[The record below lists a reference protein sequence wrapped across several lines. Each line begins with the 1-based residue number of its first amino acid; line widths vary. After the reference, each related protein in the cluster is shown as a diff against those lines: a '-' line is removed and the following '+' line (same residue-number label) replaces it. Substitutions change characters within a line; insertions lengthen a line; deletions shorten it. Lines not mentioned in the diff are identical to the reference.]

1 VKHRGR
7 PGDVAVIGGGLAG
20 GLVALELA
28 ERGLAV
34 VLISAG
40 ALGVPTALGP
50 ATPLGSATSWSYA
63 GVLGPDLHAWG
74 QLQERHGDLGLRH
87 RRLHRHG
94 QGWLDPARLVSSRL
108 MPGARQAFGQVDLIR
123 FSQALPLALD
133 RLGVR
138 QLQAQVAH
146 PPRRLGGLWEL
157 ELLDQGDGILS
168 VQVGQVVLAAGV
180 GCRALWP
187 GLSQSLRS
195 SWAGI
200 LHLEAWPD
208 PKRYP
213 SRWLR
218 RARGGGVVL
227 PQAMARP
234 SLEQRAGALAQEE
247 WVVDPG
253 LACLGD
259 GLLVGQI
266 SLVRPGLE
274 LGDPPDQAVMESR
287 LRQALGHFDP
297 VLEELPARYRQV
309 PVSFCLDGQALAGP
323 VAGAPGLWALAGF
336 RGAFG
341 EVPRAVQALADQI
354 ESSLVPGWES
364 SGASVG

>member
-1 VKHRGR
+1 MTHQGR

-34 VLISAG
+34 VLISAASLG
-40 ALGVPTALGP
+40 APN
-50 ATPLGSATSWSYA
+50 PLGSATSWSYA
-63 GVLGPDLHAWG
+63 GVLGPDLGAWG
-74 QLQERHGDLGLRH
+74 QLQERHGDLGVRR
-87 RRLHRHG
+87 RRLYRHG
-94 QGWLDPARLVSSRL
+94 QARLESSRL
-108 MPGARQAFGQVDLIR
+108 LPWARQAFGQVDLIR
-123 FSQALPLALD
+123 FYQALPLVLN

-146 PPRRLGGLWEL
+146 PLRSLGGLWQL
-157 ELLDQGDGILS
+157 ELLGQADGSSSL
-168 VQVGQVVLAAGV
+168 QVGQVVLAAGA

-187 GLSQSLRS
+187 GLGESLRS

-227 PQAMARP
+227 PQAMVRP
-234 SLEQRAGALAQEE
+234 ALEQRAGALVQEE

-274 LGDPPDQAVMESR
+274 LGAPPDRAVMESR

-297 VLEELPARYRQV
+297 VLAELPARYRQV
-309 PVSFCLDGQALAGP
+309 PVSFCLDGQPLAGP
-323 VAGAPGLWALAGF
+323 VAGAPGLWTLAGF

-341 EVPRAVQALADQI
+341 EVPRASQSLADQI
-354 ESSLVPGWES
+354 ASSLAPGWEP
-364 SGASVG
+364 SGPSVG

>member
-1 VKHRGR
+1 
-7 PGDVAVIGGGLAG
+7 
-20 GLVALELA
+20 VALALA

-34 VLISAG
+34 VLVSA
-40 ALGVPTALGP
+40 ASLGLPTALGP
-50 ATPLGSATSWSYA
+50 ATHLAPATSWSYA
-63 GVLGPDLHAWG
+63 GVLGPDLDAWE
-74 QLQERHGDLGLRH
+74 QLQERHGDLGLRR

-94 QGWLDPARLVSSRL
+94 QAWLDLSRL
-108 MPGARQAFGQVDLIR
+108 IPGAPQAFGQLDLNR
-123 FSQALPLALD
+123 FCQALPLALD

-138 QLQAQVAH
+138 QLQAQVAQ
-146 PPRRLGGLWEL
+146 PPRRLGGLWQ
-157 ELLDQGDGILS
+157 LDLQRQADGPPS
-168 VQVGQVVLAAGV
+168 VQVGQVVLAAGA

-187 GLSQSLRS
+187 GLGEGLRS

-218 RARGGGVVL
+218 RARGGVVL
-227 PQAMARP
+227 PQAMVRP
-234 SLEQRAGALAQEE
+234 SLEQRAGALVQEE

-274 LGDPPDQAVMESR
+274 LGAPPDPALMEGR
-287 LRQALGHFDP
+287 LRQALSHFDP
-297 VLEELPARYRQV
+297 VLAELPASYRQV
-309 PVSFCLDGQALAGP
+309 PVSFCVDGKALAGP
-323 VAGAPGLWALAGF
+323 VAGAPGLWSLAGF

-341 EVPRAVQALADQI
+341 EVPWAAQALADQI
-354 ESSLVPGWES
+354 ASSLAPGWEPL
-364 SGASVG
+364 GPSVG

>member
-20 GLVALELA
+20 GLVALALA
-28 ERGLAV
+28 ERGLSV
-34 VLISAG
+34 VLVSA
-40 ALGVPTALGP
+40 ASLGLPNTLGP
-50 ATPLGSATSWSYA
+50 ATSWSYA
-63 GVLGPDLHAWG
+63 GVLGPDLQAWG
-74 QLQERHGDLGLRH
+74 ELHERHGDLGLRR

-94 QGWLDPARLVSSRL
+94 QV
-108 MPGARQAFGQVDLIR
+108 FGQVDLIR
-123 FSQALPLALD
+123 FCQALPLALD

-138 QLQAQVAH
+138 QLQAQVAQ
-146 PPRRLGGLWEL
+146 PPRRLDGLWQL
-157 ELLDQGDGILS
+157 ELQGQADGPPSL
-168 VQVGQVVLAAGV
+168 QVGQVVLAAGA

-234 SLEQRAGALAQEE
+234 SLEQRAGALVQEE

-253 LACLGD
+253 LACLGE

-297 VLEELPARYRQV
+297 VLAELPARYRQV
-309 PVSFCLDGQALAGP
+309 PVSFCLDGKALAGP

-354 ESSLVPGWES
+354 ESSLGSGWES
-364 SGASVG
+364 AGASVG

>member
-1 VKHRGR
+1 MTHQGR

-34 VLISAG
+34 VLISAASLG
-40 ALGVPTALGP
+40 APN
-50 ATPLGSATSWSYA
+50 PLGSATSWSYA
-63 GVLGPDLHAWG
+63 GVLGPDLGAWG
-74 QLQERHGDLGLRH
+74 QLQERHGDLGVRC
-87 RRLHRHG
+87 RRLYRHG
-94 QGWLDPARLVSSRL
+94 QARLDSSRL
-108 MPGARQAFGQVDLIR
+108 VPGARQAFGQVDLIR
-123 FSQALPLALD
+123 FYQALPLVLN

-146 PPRRLGGLWEL
+146 PLRSLGGLWQL
-157 ELLDQGDGILS
+157 ELLGQADGSSSL
-168 VQVGQVVLAAGV
+168 QVGQVVLAAGA

-187 GLSQSLRS
+187 GLGESLRS

-227 PQAMARP
+227 PQAMVRP
-234 SLEQRAGALAQEE
+234 ALEQRAGALAQEE

-274 LGDPPDQAVMESR
+274 LGAPPDRAVMESR

-297 VLEELPARYRQV
+297 VLAELPARYRQV
-309 PVSFCLDGQALAGP
+309 PVSFCMDGKALAGP

-341 EVPRAVQALADQI
+341 EVPRAAQALADQMASCLASPR
-354 ESSLVPGWES
+354 ERSDP
-364 SGASVG
+364 SVG

>member
-1 VKHRGR
+1 VKHPGG

-20 GLVALELA
+20 GLAALELA

-40 ALGVPTALGP
+40 ALAIPPALGP
-50 ATPLGSATSWSYA
+50 ATALGTATSWSYA
-63 GVLGPDLHAWG
+63 GVLGPDLRAWG
-74 QLQERHGDLGLRH
+74 QLQQRHGDLGLRH

-94 QGWLDPARLVSSRL
+94 HGWLDAARLVSSRL
-108 MPGARQAFGQVDLIR
+108 MPGALQAFGQVDLNR
-123 FSQALPLALD
+123 FCQSLPLALD

-138 QLQAQVAH
+138 QLQAQVTD
-146 PPRRLGGLWEL
+146 PPRRLGGLWQL
-157 ELLDQGDGILS
+157 ELQGQAAGPSS
-168 VQVGQVVLAAGV
+168 VQVGQVVLAAGA

-227 PQAMARP
+227 PLAMARP

-274 LGDPPDQAVMESR
+274 LGDPPDLALMESR
-287 LRQALGHFDP
+287 LRQALGRFDP
-297 VLEELPARYRQV
+297 VLAELPARYRQV
-309 PVSFCLDGQALAGP
+309 PVSFCVDGKALAGP

-341 EVPRAVQALADQI
+341 EVPRASQSLADQI
-354 ESSLVPGWES
+354 AASLGPGREP
-364 SGASVG
+364 SGPSVG

>member
-1 VKHRGR
+1 MTHQDR

-34 VLISAG
+34 VLISAASLG
-40 ALGVPTALGP
+40 APN
-50 ATPLGSATSWSYA
+50 PLGSATSWSYA
-63 GVLGPDLHAWG
+63 GVLGPDLGAWG
-74 QLQERHGDLGLRH
+74 QLQERHGDLGVRR
-87 RRLHRHG
+87 RRLYRHG
-94 QGWLDPARLVSSRL
+94 QARLESSRL
-108 MPGARQAFGQVDLIR
+108 LPWARQAFGQVDLIR
-123 FSQALPLALD
+123 FYQALPLVLN

-146 PPRRLGGLWEL
+146 PLRSLGGLWQL
-157 ELLDQGDGILS
+157 ELLGQADGSSSL
-168 VQVGQVVLAAGV
+168 QVGQVVLAAGA

-187 GLSQSLRS
+187 GLGESLRS

-218 RARGGGVVL
+218 RARAGGVVL
-227 PQAMARP
+227 PQVRVRP
-234 SLEQRAGALAQEE
+234 ALEQRAGSLAQEE

-274 LGDPPDQAVMESR
+274 LGVPPDRAVMESR
-287 LRQALGHFDP
+287 LRQALAHFDP
-297 VLEELPARYRQV
+297 GLAELPARYCQV
-309 PVSFCLDGQALAGP
+309 PVSFCLDGKALAGP

-341 EVPRAVQALADQI
+341 EVPRAAQALAHQI
-354 ESSLVPGWES
+354 DSSLASPCQPPG
-364 SGASVG
+364 APVG

>member
-1 VKHRGR
+1 MTS
-7 PGDVAVIGGGLAG
+7 PSLGGGLAG
-20 GLVALELA
+20 GLVALALA
-28 ERGLAV
+28 ERGLSV
-34 VLISAG
+34 VLVSA
-40 ALGVPTALGP
+40 ASLGLPNTLGP
-50 ATPLGSATSWSYA
+50 ATSWSYA
-63 GVLGPDLHAWG
+63 GVLGPDLQAWG
-74 QLQERHGDLGLRH
+74 ELHERHGDLGLRR

-94 QGWLDPARLVSSRL
+94 QV
-108 MPGARQAFGQVDLIR
+108 FGQVDLIR
-123 FSQALPLALD
+123 FCQALPLALD

-138 QLQAQVAH
+138 QLQAQVAQ
-146 PPRRLGGLWEL
+146 PPRRLDGLWQL
-157 ELLDQGDGILS
+157 ELQGQADGPPSL
-168 VQVGQVVLAAGV
+168 QVGQVVLAAGA

-234 SLEQRAGALAQEE
+234 SLEQRAGALVQEE

-253 LACLGD
+253 LACLGE

-274 LGDPPDQAVMESR
+274 LGNPPDLAVMESR

-297 VLEELPARYRQV
+297 VLAELPARYRQV
-309 PVSFCLDGQALAGP
+309 PVSFCLDGKALAGP

-354 ESSLVPGWES
+354 ESSLGSGWES
-364 SGASVG
+364 AGASVG

>member
-1 VKHRGR
+1 M
-7 PGDVAVIGGGLAG
+7 ALA
-20 GLVALELA
+20 LA
-28 ERGLAV
+28 ERGLSV
-34 VLISAG
+34 VLVSA
-40 ALGVPTALGP
+40 ASLGLPNTLGP
-50 ATPLGSATSWSYA
+50 ATSWSYA
-63 GVLGPDLHAWG
+63 GVLGPDLQAWG
-74 QLQERHGDLGLRH
+74 ELHERHGDLGLRR

-94 QGWLDPARLVSSRL
+94 QV
-108 MPGARQAFGQVDLIR
+108 FGQVDLIR
-123 FSQALPLALD
+123 FCQALPLALD

-138 QLQAQVAH
+138 QLQAQVAQ
-146 PPRRLGGLWEL
+146 PPRRLDGLWQL
-157 ELLDQGDGILS
+157 ELQGQADGPPSL
-168 VQVGQVVLAAGV
+168 QVGQVVLAAGA

-234 SLEQRAGALAQEE
+234 SLEQRAGALVQEE

-253 LACLGD
+253 LACLGE

-297 VLEELPARYRQV
+297 VLAELPARYRQV
-309 PVSFCLDGQALAGP
+309 PVSFCLDGKALAGP

-354 ESSLVPGWES
+354 ESSLGSGWES
-364 SGASVG
+364 AGASVG

>member
-1 VKHRGR
+1 MHRGR

-20 GLVALELA
+20 GLGALALA

-34 VLISAG
+34 VLVSA
-40 ALGVPTALGP
+40 ASLGLPNSPGS
-50 ATPLGSATSWSYA
+50 ATPLAPATSWSYA
-63 GVLGPDLHAWG
+63 GVLGPDLDAWG
-74 QLQERHGDLGLRH
+74 QLQERHGDLGLRR

-94 QGWLDPARLVSSRL
+94 QAWLDLSRL
-108 MPGARQAFGQVDLIR
+108 MPGARQAFGQLDLIR
-123 FSQALPLALD
+123 FCQALPLALD

-138 QLQAQVAH
+138 QLQAQVDQ
-146 PPRRLGGLWEL
+146 PPRRVGGLWQL
-157 ELLDQGDGILS
+157 ELQGQAAGPPS
-168 VQVGQVVLAAGV
+168 VQVGQVVLAAGA

-187 GLSQSLRS
+187 GLGEGLRS

-218 RARGGGVVL
+218 RASGGGVVL
-227 PQAMARP
+227 PQAMVRP
-234 SLEQRAGALAQEE
+234 SLEQRAGSLAQEE

-259 GLLVGQI
+259 GLLLGQI

-274 LGDPPDQAVMESR
+274 LGAPPDPALMEGR
-287 LRQALGHFDP
+287 LRQALGQFDP
-297 VLEELPARYRQV
+297 VLAELPARYRQV
-309 PVSFCLDGQALAGP
+309 PVSFCVDGKALAGP

-341 EVPRAVQALADQI
+341 EVPRAAQSLADQI
-354 ESSLVPGWES
+354 AASLAPGWER
-364 SGASVG
+364 SGPSLG

>member
-1 VKHRGR
+1 
-7 PGDVAVIGGGLAG
+7 
-20 GLVALELA
+20 
-28 ERGLAV
+28 
-34 VLISAG
+34 
-40 ALGVPTALGP
+40 
-50 ATPLGSATSWSYA
+50 
-63 GVLGPDLHAWG
+63 LGPDLRAWG
-74 QLQERHGDLGLRH
+74 QLQERHGDLGLRR

-94 QGWLDPARLVSSRL
+94 QAWLDSARLDFSRL
-108 MPGARQAFGQVDLIR
+108 VPGARPAFGQVDLNR
-123 FSQALPLALD
+123 FCQALPLALD

-146 PPRRLGGLWEL
+146 PPRRLGGLWQL
-157 ELLDQGDGILS
+157 ELLGQADGPTS
-168 VQVGQVVLAAGV
+168 VQVGQVVLAAGA

-208 PKRYP
+208 PKHYS

-218 RARGGGVVL
+218 RASGGVVL

-274 LGDPPDQAVMESR
+274 LGAPPDLAVMESR
-287 LRQALGHFDP
+287 LRQALGQFDP
-297 VLEELPARYRQV
+297 VLAELPARYRQV
-309 PVSFCLDGQALAGP
+309 PVSFCVDGQPLAGP
-323 VAGAPGLWALAGF
+323 VAGAPGLWTLAGF

-341 EVPRAVQALADQI
+341 EVPRAAQALAHQI
-354 ESSLVPGWES
+354 DSSLANGGEQP
-364 SGASVG
+364 GASVG

>member
-1 VKHRGR
+1 MHRDR

-20 GLVALELA
+20 GLVALALA

-34 VLISAG
+34 VLISA
-40 ALGVPTALGP
+40 ASLGVPSPLGP
-50 ATPLGSATSWSYA
+50 AIPQGSATSWSYA
-63 GVLGPDLHAWG
+63 GVLGPDLDAWG
-74 QLQERHGDLGLRH
+74 QLQERHGDLGLRR

-94 QGWLDPARLVSSRL
+94 QALLDRSRLDLSRL
-108 MPGARQAFGQVDLIR
+108 MPGAHQAFGQLDLIR
-123 FSQALPLALD
+123 FGQALPLALD

-138 QLQAQVAH
+138 QLQAQVAQ
-146 PPRRLGGLWEL
+146 PPRRLGGLWQL
-157 ELLDQGDGILS
+157 ELQGQGDGPPS
-168 VQVGQVVLAAGV
+168 VQVGQVVLAAGA

-187 GLSQSLRS
+187 GLSQSLRT

-208 PKRYP
+208 PKRYA

-234 SLEQRAGALAQEE
+234 SLEQRAGSLAQEE

-274 LGDPPDQAVMESR
+274 LGAPPDSALMEGR

-297 VLEELPARYRQV
+297 VLAELPASYRQV
-309 PVSFCLDGQALAGP
+309 PVSFCLDGKALAGP
-323 VAGAPGLWALAGF
+323 VAGAPGLWALAGC

-341 EVPRAVQALADQI
+341 EVPRAAQSLADQI
-354 ESSLVPGWES
+354 AASLAPGWER
-364 SGASVG
+364 SGPSLG

>member
-1 VKHRGR
+1 MKHRGR

-20 GLVALELA
+20 ELVALALA
-28 ERGLAV
+28 ERGLSV
-34 VLISAG
+34 VLVSA
-40 ALGVPTALGP
+40 ASLGLPNTLGP
-50 ATPLGSATSWSYA
+50 ATSWSYA
-63 GVLGPDLHAWG
+63 GVLGPDLQAWG
-74 QLQERHGDLGLRH
+74 ELHERHGDLGLRR

-94 QGWLDPARLVSSRL
+94 QV
-108 MPGARQAFGQVDLIR
+108 FGQVDLIR
-123 FSQALPLALD
+123 FCQALPLALD

-138 QLQAQVAH
+138 QLQAQVAQ
-146 PPRRLGGLWEL
+146 PPRRLDGLWQL
-157 ELLDQGDGILS
+157 ELQGQADGPPSL
-168 VQVGQVVLAAGV
+168 QVGQVVLAAGA

-234 SLEQRAGALAQEE
+234 SLEQRAGALVQEE

-253 LACLGD
+253 LACLGE

-274 LGDPPDQAVMESR
+274 LGNPPDLAVMESR

-297 VLEELPARYRQV
+297 VLAELPARYRQV
-309 PVSFCLDGQALAGP
+309 PVSFCLDGKALAGP

-354 ESSLVPGWES
+354 ESSLGSGWES
-364 SGASVG
+364 AGASVG

>member
-1 VKHRGR
+1 MTHQGR

-34 VLISAG
+34 VLISAASLG
-40 ALGVPTALGP
+40 APN
-50 ATPLGSATSWSYA
+50 PLGSATSWSYA
-63 GVLGPDLHAWG
+63 GVLGPDLGAWG
-74 QLQERHGDLGLRH
+74 QLQERHGDLGVRR
-87 RRLHRHG
+87 RRLYRHG
-94 QGWLDPARLVSSRL
+94 QAWLV
-108 MPGARQAFGQVDLIR
+108 PGARQAFGQVDLIR
-123 FSQALPLALD
+123 FYQALPLALD

-146 PPRRLGGLWEL
+146 PLRSLGGLWQL
-157 ELLDQGDGILS
+157 ELLGQADGRSSL
-168 VQVGQVVLAAGV
+168 QVGQVVLAAGA

-187 GLSQSLRS
+187 GLGESLRS

-227 PQAMARP
+227 PQAMVRP
-234 SLEQRAGALAQEE
+234 ALEQRAGALAQEE

-259 GLLVGQI
+259 GLLLGQI

-274 LGDPPDQAVMESR
+274 LGAPPDRAVMESR

-297 VLEELPARYRQV
+297 VLAELPARYRQV
-309 PVSFCLDGQALAGP
+309 PVSFCMDGKALAGP

-341 EVPRAVQALADQI
+341 EVPRAAQALADQMASCLASPR
-354 ESSLVPGWES
+354 ERSDP
-364 SGASVG
+364 SVG

>member
-1 VKHRGR
+1 MRGFWGPICR
-7 PGDVAVIGGGLAG
+7 HGG
-20 GLVALELA
+20 EL
-28 ERGLAV
+28 
-34 VLISAG
+34 
-40 ALGVPTALGP
+40 
-50 ATPLGSATSWSYA
+50 
-63 GVLGPDLHAWG
+63 H
-74 QLQERHGDLGLRH
+74 ERHGDLGLRR

-94 QGWLDPARLVSSRL
+94 QV
-108 MPGARQAFGQVDLIR
+108 FGQVDLIR
-123 FSQALPLALD
+123 FCQALPLALD

-157 ELLDQGDGILS
+157 ELLGQGDGILS
-168 VQVGQVVLAAGV
+168 VQVGQVVLAAGA

-274 LGDPPDQAVMESR
+274 LGAPPDRAVMESR

-297 VLEELPARYRQV
+297 VLAELPARYRQV

-341 EVPRAVQALADQI
+341 GGPQGRPSLGRPDRVQPWSGLGVLRRFRGLTEGRRSCMLAPHGAFSQHPANPLVSAPGPGLVAAVARLQ
-354 ESSLVPGWES
+354 
-364 SGASVG
+364 

>member
-1 VKHRGR
+1 MKHRGR

-20 GLVALELA
+20 GLVALALA
-28 ERGLAV
+28 ERGLSV
-34 VLISAG
+34 VLVSA
-40 ALGVPTALGP
+40 ASLGLPNTLGP
-50 ATPLGSATSWSYA
+50 ATSWSYA
-63 GVLGPDLHAWG
+63 GVLGPDLQAWG
-74 QLQERHGDLGLRH
+74 ELHERHGDLGLRR

-94 QGWLDPARLVSSRL
+94 QV
-108 MPGARQAFGQVDLIR
+108 FGQVDLIR
-123 FSQALPLALD
+123 FCQALPLALD

-138 QLQAQVAH
+138 QLQAQVAQ
-146 PPRRLGGLWEL
+146 PPRRLDGLWQL
-157 ELLDQGDGILS
+157 ELQGQADGPPSL
-168 VQVGQVVLAAGV
+168 QVGQVVLAAGA

-234 SLEQRAGALAQEE
+234 SLEQRAGALVQEE

-253 LACLGD
+253 LACLGE

-297 VLEELPARYRQV
+297 VLAELPARYRQV
-309 PVSFCLDGQALAGP
+309 PVSFCLDGKALAGP

-354 ESSLVPGWES
+354 ESSLGSGWES
-364 SGASVG
+364 AGASVG

>member
-1 VKHRGR
+1 MHRDR

-20 GLVALELA
+20 GLVALALA

-34 VLISAG
+34 VLVSA
-40 ALGVPTALGP
+40 AWLGLPTALGP
-50 ATPLGSATSWSYA
+50 ATPLAPATSWSYA
-63 GVLGPDLHAWG
+63 GVLGADLDAWG
-74 QLQERHGDLGLRH
+74 QLQERHGDLGLRR

-94 QGWLDPARLVSSRL
+94 QAWLDFSRL
-108 MPGARQAFGQVDLIR
+108 MPGAPQAFGQLDLIR
-123 FSQALPLALD
+123 FCQALPLALE

-138 QLQAQVAH
+138 QLQAQVAQT
-146 PPRRLGGLWEL
+146 PRRVGGLWQL
-157 ELLDQGDGILS
+157 ELQGQADGPPSL
-168 VQVGQVVLAAGV
+168 QVGQVVLAAGA

-187 GLSQSLRS
+187 GLGESLRS

-227 PQAMARP
+227 PQAMVRP
-234 SLEQRAGALAQEE
+234 ALEQRAGALAQEE

-259 GLLVGQI
+259 GLLLGQI

-274 LGDPPDQAVMESR
+274 LGAPPDRAVMESR

-297 VLEELPARYRQV
+297 VLAELPARYRQV
-309 PVSFCLDGQALAGP
+309 PVSFCMDGKALAGP

-341 EVPRAVQALADQI
+341 EVPRAAQALADQI
-354 ESSLVPGWES
+354 AASLAPGWER
-364 SGASVG
+364 SGPSVG

>member
-1 VKHRGR
+1 MKHRGR

-20 GLVALELA
+20 GLVALALA
-28 ERGLAV
+28 ERGLSV
-34 VLISAG
+34 VLVSA
-40 ALGVPTALGP
+40 ASLGLPNTLGP
-50 ATPLGSATSWSYA
+50 ATSWSYA
-63 GVLGPDLHAWG
+63 GVLGPDLQAWG
-74 QLQERHGDLGLRH
+74 ELHERHGDLGLRR

-94 QGWLDPARLVSSRL
+94 QV
-108 MPGARQAFGQVDLIR
+108 FGQVDLIR
-123 FSQALPLALD
+123 FCQALPLALD

-138 QLQAQVAH
+138 QLQAQVAQ
-146 PPRRLGGLWEL
+146 PPRRLDGLWQL
-157 ELLDQGDGILS
+157 ELQGQADGPPSL
-168 VQVGQVVLAAGV
+168 QVGQVVLAAGA

-234 SLEQRAGALAQEE
+234 SLEQRAGALVQEE

-253 LACLGD
+253 LACLGE

-274 LGDPPDQAVMESR
+274 LGNPPDLAVMESR

-297 VLEELPARYRQV
+297 VLAELPARYRQV
-309 PVSFCLDGQALAGP
+309 PVSFCLDGKALAGP

-354 ESSLVPGWES
+354 ESSLGSGWES
-364 SGASVG
+364 AGASVG

>member
-1 VKHRGR
+1 MTHRGR

-34 VLISAG
+34 VLISA
-40 ALGVPTALGP
+40 ASLGVPNPLGSAL
-50 ATPLGSATSWSYA
+50 PLGSATSWSYA
-63 GVLGPDLHAWG
+63 GILGPDLRAWG
-74 QLQERHGDLGLRH
+74 QLQGRHGDLGVRR
-87 RRLHRHG
+87 RRLYRHG
-94 QGWLDPARLVSSRL
+94 QARLDPSRLDSSRL
-108 MPGARQAFGQVDLIR
+108 VPGARQAFGQVDLIR
-123 FSQALPLALD
+123 FYQALPLALD
-133 RLGVR
+133 RLGVH

-146 PPRRLGGLWEL
+146 PPRRLGGLWQL
-157 ELLDQGDGILS
+157 ELQGPADGPPSL
-168 VQVGQVVLAAGV
+168 QVGQVVLAAGA

-187 GLSQSLRS
+187 GLGESLRS

-213 SRWLR
+213 SCWLR

-227 PQAMARP
+227 PQAMVRP
-234 SLEQRAGALAQEE
+234 ALEQRAGSLAQEE

-253 LACLGD
+253 LAGLGD

-274 LGDPPDQAVMESR
+274 LGAPPDRAVMESR

-297 VLEELPARYRQV
+297 VLAELPARYRQV
-309 PVSFCLDGQALAGP
+309 PVSFCLDGKALAGA

-341 EVPRAVQALADQI
+341 EVPRAAQALADQI
-354 ESSLVPGWES
+354 ASSLALPWEPPDP
-364 SGASVG
+364 SVG

>member
-1 VKHRGR
+1 MTHQDR

-34 VLISAG
+34 VLISAASLG
-40 ALGVPTALGP
+40 APN
-50 ATPLGSATSWSYA
+50 PLGSATSWSYA
-63 GVLGPDLHAWG
+63 GVLGPDLGAWG
-74 QLQERHGDLGLRH
+74 QLQERHGDLGVRR
-87 RRLHRHG
+87 RRLYRHG
-94 QGWLDPARLVSSRL
+94 QARLESSRL
-108 MPGARQAFGQVDLIR
+108 LPWARQAFGQVDLIR
-123 FSQALPLALD
+123 FYQALPLVLN

-146 PPRRLGGLWEL
+146 PLRSLGGLWQL
-157 ELLDQGDGILS
+157 ELLGQADGSSSL
-168 VQVGQVVLAAGV
+168 QVGQVVLAAGA

-187 GLSQSLRS
+187 GLGESLRS

-227 PQAMARP
+227 PQAMVRP
-234 SLEQRAGALAQEE
+234 ALEQRAGALVQEE

-274 LGDPPDQAVMESR
+274 LGAPPDPALMESR
-287 LRQALGHFDP
+287 LRQALAHFDP
-297 VLEELPARYRQV
+297 GLAELPARYCQV
-309 PVSFCLDGQALAGP
+309 PVSFCLDGKALAGP

-341 EVPRAVQALADQI
+341 EVPRAAQALAHQI
-354 ESSLVPGWES
+354 DSSLASPCQPPG
-364 SGASVG
+364 APVG

>member
-1 VKHRGR
+1 MTHQGR

-34 VLISAG
+34 VLISAASLG
-40 ALGVPTALGP
+40 APN
-50 ATPLGSATSWSYA
+50 PLGSATSWSYA
-63 GVLGPDLHAWG
+63 GVLGPDLGAWG
-74 QLQERHGDLGLRH
+74 QLQERHGDLGVRR
-87 RRLHRHG
+87 RRLYRHG
-94 QGWLDPARLVSSRL
+94 QARLV
-108 MPGARQAFGQVDLIR
+108 PGARQACGQVDLIR
-123 FSQALPLALD
+123 FYQALPLALD

-146 PPRRLGGLWEL
+146 PLRSLGGLWQL
-157 ELLDQGDGILS
+157 ELLGQADGRSSL
-168 VQVGQVVLAAGV
+168 QVGQVVLAAGA

-187 GLSQSLRS
+187 GLGESLRS

-227 PQAMARP
+227 PQAMVRP
-234 SLEQRAGALAQEE
+234 ALEQRAGALAQEE

-259 GLLVGQI
+259 GLLLGQI

-274 LGDPPDQAVMESR
+274 LGAPPDRAVMESR

-297 VLEELPARYRQV
+297 VLAELPARYRQV
-309 PVSFCLDGQALAGP
+309 PVSFCMDGKALAGP

-341 EVPRAVQALADQI
+341 EVPRAAQALADQMASCLASPR
-354 ESSLVPGWES
+354 ERSDP
-364 SGASVG
+364 SVG

>member
-1 VKHRGR
+1 
-7 PGDVAVIGGGLAG
+7 
-20 GLVALELA
+20 
-28 ERGLAV
+28 
-34 VLISAG
+34 
-40 ALGVPTALGP
+40 
-50 ATPLGSATSWSYA
+50 
-63 GVLGPDLHAWG
+63 
-74 QLQERHGDLGLRH
+74 
-87 RRLHRHG
+87 
-94 QGWLDPARLVSSRL
+94 
-108 MPGARQAFGQVDLIR
+108 VDLIR
-123 FSQALPLALD
+123 FCQALPLALD

-146 PPRRLGGLWEL
+146 PPRRLAGLWQL
-157 ELLDQGDGILS
+157 ELQGQAHGLPS
-168 VQVGQVVLAAGV
+168 LQVGQVVLAAGA

-187 GLSQSLRS
+187 GLGESLRS

-227 PQAMARP
+227 PQVMVRP
-234 SLEQRAGALAQEE
+234 ALEQRAGSLAQEE

-274 LGDPPDQAVMESR
+274 LGAPPDRAVMESR

-297 VLEELPARYRQV
+297 VLAELPARYRQV
-309 PVSFCLDGQALAGP
+309 PVSFCSDGKALAGP
-323 VAGAPGLWALAGF
+323 VAGAPGLWTLAGF

-341 EVPRAVQALADQI
+341 EVPRAAQALADQI
-354 ESSLVPGWES
+354 ESSLALPREPPGPS
-364 SGASVG
+364 LG

>member
-1 VKHRGR
+1 MTS
-7 PGDVAVIGGGLAG
+7 PSLGGGLAG
-20 GLVALELA
+20 GLVALALD
-28 ERGLAV
+28 ERGLSV
-34 VLISAG
+34 VLLSA
-40 ALGVPTALGP
+40 ASLGLPNTLGP
-50 ATPLGSATSWSYA
+50 ATSWSYA
-63 GVLGPDLHAWG
+63 GVLGPDLQAWG
-74 QLQERHGDLGLRH
+74 ELHERHGDLGLRR

-94 QGWLDPARLVSSRL
+94 QV
-108 MPGARQAFGQVDLIR
+108 FGQVDLIR
-123 FSQALPLALD
+123 FCQALPLALD

-138 QLQAQVAH
+138 QLQAQVAQ
-146 PPRRLGGLWEL
+146 PPRRLDGLWQL
-157 ELLDQGDGILS
+157 ELQGQADGPPSL
-168 VQVGQVVLAAGV
+168 QVGQVVLAAGA

-213 SRWLR
+213 SSWLR

-234 SLEQRAGALAQEE
+234 SLEQRAGALVQEE

-253 LACLGD
+253 LACLGE

-274 LGDPPDQAVMESR
+274 LGNPPDLAVMESR

-297 VLEELPARYRQV
+297 VLAELPARYRQV
-309 PVSFCLDGQALAGP
+309 PVSFCLDGKALAGP

-354 ESSLVPGWES
+354 ESSLGSGWES
-364 SGASVG
+364 AGASVG

>member
-20 GLVALELA
+20 GLVALALA
-28 ERGLAV
+28 ERGLSV
-34 VLISAG
+34 VLVSA
-40 ALGVPTALGP
+40 ASLGLPNTLGP
-50 ATPLGSATSWSYA
+50 ATSWSYA
-63 GVLGPDLHAWG
+63 GVLGPDLQAWG
-74 QLQERHGDLGLRH
+74 ELHERHGDLGLRR

-94 QGWLDPARLVSSRL
+94 QV
-108 MPGARQAFGQVDLIR
+108 FGHVDLIR
-123 FSQALPLALD
+123 FCQALPLALD

-138 QLQAQVAH
+138 QLQAQVAQ
-146 PPRRLGGLWEL
+146 PPRRLDGLWQL
-157 ELLDQGDGILS
+157 ELQGQADGPPSL
-168 VQVGQVVLAAGV
+168 QVGQVVLAAGA

-234 SLEQRAGALAQEE
+234 SLEQRAGALVQEE

-253 LACLGD
+253 LACLGE

-297 VLEELPARYRQV
+297 VLAELPARYRQV
-309 PVSFCLDGQALAGP
+309 PVSFCLDGKALAGP

-354 ESSLVPGWES
+354 ESSLGSGWES
-364 SGASVG
+364 AGASVG

>member
-1 VKHRGR
+1 MHRGR

-34 VLISAG
+34 VLVSA
-40 ALGVPTALGP
+40 ASLGLPTALGP
-50 ATPLGSATSWSYA
+50 AIPLGSATSWSYA
-63 GVLGPDLHAWG
+63 GVLGADLGAWG
-74 QLQERHGDLGLRH
+74 QLQERHGDLGVRR
-87 RRLHRHG
+87 RRLYRHG
-94 QGWLDPARLVSSRL
+94 QAWLDLSRL
-108 MPGARQAFGQVDLIR
+108 MPGAPQAFGQVDLNR
-123 FSQALPLALD
+123 FYQALPLALD

-138 QLQAQVAH
+138 QLQAQVAQ
-146 PPRRLGGLWEL
+146 PPRRLGGLWQL
-157 ELLDQGDGILS
+157 QLQGQADGPPSL
-168 VQVGQVVLAAGV
+168 QVGQVVLAAGA

-187 GLSQSLRS
+187 GLGESLRS

-208 PKRYP
+208 PKCYP

-227 PQAMARP
+227 PQAMVRP
-234 SLEQRAGALAQEE
+234 ALEQRAGSLAQEE

-274 LGDPPDQAVMESR
+274 LGAPPDLAVMESR
-287 LRQALGHFDP
+287 LRQGLGHFDP
-297 VLEELPARYRQV
+297 VLAELPARYRQV
-309 PVSFCLDGQALAGP
+309 PVSFCLDGKALAGP

-341 EVPRAVQALADQI
+341 EVPRAAQALADQI
-354 ESSLVPGWES
+354 ASCLASPRER
-364 SGASVG
+364 SGPPVG

>member
-1 VKHRGR
+1 MTHQGR

-34 VLISAG
+34 VLISAASLG
-40 ALGVPTALGP
+40 APN
-50 ATPLGSATSWSYA
+50 PLGSATSWSYA
-63 GVLGPDLHAWG
+63 GVLGPDLGAWG
-74 QLQERHGDLGLRH
+74 QLQERHGDLGVRR
-87 RRLHRHG
+87 RRLYRHG
-94 QGWLDPARLVSSRL
+94 QARLDSSRL
-108 MPGARQAFGQVDLIR
+108 LPWARQAFGQVDLIR
-123 FSQALPLALD
+123 FYQALPLVLN

-146 PPRRLGGLWEL
+146 PLRSLGGLWQL
-157 ELLDQGDGILS
+157 ELLGQADGSSSL
-168 VQVGQVVLAAGV
+168 QVGQVVLAAGA

-187 GLSQSLRS
+187 GLGESLRS

-227 PQAMARP
+227 PQAMVRP
-234 SLEQRAGALAQEE
+234 ALEQRAGALVQEE

-274 LGDPPDQAVMESR
+274 LGVPPDLALMERR
-287 LRQALGHFDP
+287 LRQALRRFDP
-297 VLEELPARYRQV
+297 VLATLPARYRQV
-309 PVSFCLDGQALAGP
+309 PVSFCLDGKALAGP
-323 VAGAPGLWALAGF
+323 VAGTPGLWALAGF

-341 EVPRAVQALADQI
+341 EVPRAAQALADQI
-354 ESSLVPGWES
+354 ASSLAPGWEPP
-364 SGASVG
+364 SVPVG

>member
-1 VKHRGR
+1 MKHRGR

-20 GLVALELA
+20 GLVALALA
-28 ERGLAV
+28 ERGLSV
-34 VLISAG
+34 VLVSA
-40 ALGVPTALGP
+40 ASLGLPNTLGP
-50 ATPLGSATSWSYA
+50 ATSWSYA
-63 GVLGPDLHAWG
+63 GVLGPDLQAWG
-74 QLQERHGDLGLRH
+74 ELQERHGDLGLRR

-94 QGWLDPARLVSSRL
+94 QV
-108 MPGARQAFGQVDLIR
+108 FGQVDLIR

-138 QLQAQVAH
+138 QLQAQVAQ
-146 PPRRLGGLWEL
+146 PPRRLDGLWQL
-157 ELLDQGDGILS
+157 ELQGQADGPPSL
-168 VQVGQVVLAAGV
+168 QVGQVVLAAGA

-234 SLEQRAGALAQEE
+234 SLEQRAGALVQEE

-253 LACLGD
+253 LACLGE

-297 VLEELPARYRQV
+297 VLAELPARYRQV
-309 PVSFCLDGQALAGP
+309 PVSFCLDGKALAGP

-354 ESSLVPGWES
+354 ESSLGPGWES

>member
-1 VKHRGR
+1 MKHRGR

-20 GLVALELA
+20 GLVALALA
-28 ERGLAV
+28 ERGLSV
-34 VLISAG
+34 VLVSA
-40 ALGVPTALGP
+40 ASLGLPNTLGP
-50 ATPLGSATSWSYA
+50 ATSWSYA
-63 GVLGPDLHAWG
+63 GGFGPDRQAWG
-74 QLQERHGDLGLRH
+74 ELHERHGDLGLRR
-87 RRLHRHG
+87 RRLYRHG
-94 QGWLDPARLVSSRL
+94 QV
-108 MPGARQAFGQVDLIR
+108 FGQVDLIR
-123 FSQALPLALD
+123 FCQALPLALD

-138 QLQAQVAH
+138 QLQAQVAQ
-146 PPRRLGGLWEL
+146 PPRRLDGLWQL
-157 ELLDQGDGILS
+157 ELQGQADGPPSL
-168 VQVGQVVLAAGV
+168 QVGQVVLAAGA

-234 SLEQRAGALAQEE
+234 SLEQRAGALVQEE

-253 LACLGD
+253 LACLGE

-297 VLEELPARYRQV
+297 VLAELPARYRQV
-309 PVSFCLDGQALAGP
+309 PVSFCLDGKALAGP

-354 ESSLVPGWES
+354 ESSLGSGWES
-364 SGASVG
+364 AGASVG

>member
-1 VKHRGR
+1 MRR
-7 PGDVAVIGGGLAG
+7 
-20 GLVALELA
+20 
-28 ERGLAV
+28 
-34 VLISAG
+34 
-40 ALGVPTALGP
+40 
-50 ATPLGSATSWSYA
+50 
-63 GVLGPDLHAWG
+63 
-74 QLQERHGDLGLRH
+74 
-87 RRLHRHG
+87 RRLYRHG
-94 QGWLDPARLVSSRL
+94 QPWLDPSRLV
-108 MPGARQAFGQVDLIR
+108 PWARPAFGQVDLIR
-123 FSQALPLALD
+123 FCRALPLALE

-138 QLQAQVAH
+138 QIQAQVTH
-146 PPRRLGGLWEL
+146 PLEREGGLWNL
-157 ELLDQGDGILS
+157 ELLGQGDGPLS
-168 VQVGQVVLAAGV
+168 LQVGQVVLAAGA

-187 GLSQSLRS
+187 GLGASLRT

-208 PKRYP
+208 PKRYS

-218 RARGGGVVL
+218 VVRAGGVVL

-234 SLEQRAGALAQEE
+234 SLEQRAGALAKEE

-259 GLLVGQI
+259 GLLAGQI

-287 LRQALGHFDP
+287 LRQALGQFDP
-297 VLEELPARYRQV
+297 VLAELPARYRQV
-309 PVSFCLDGQALAGP
+309 PVSFCMDGKALAGP
-323 VAGAPGLWALAGF
+323 VAGAPGLWALVGF

-354 ESSLVPGWES
+354 ESSL
-364 SGASVG
+364 ASP

>member
-1 VKHRGR
+1 
-7 PGDVAVIGGGLAG
+7 L
-20 GLVALELA
+20 
-28 ERGLAV
+28 
-34 VLISAG
+34 
-40 ALGVPTALGP
+40 
-50 ATPLGSATSWSYA
+50 Y
-63 GVLGPDLHAWG
+63 
-74 QLQERHGDLGLRH
+74 
-87 RRLHRHG
+87 RHG
-94 QGWLDPARLVSSRL
+94 QARLV
-108 MPGARQAFGQVDLIR
+108 PGARQAFGQVDLIR
-123 FSQALPLALD
+123 FYQALPLALD

-146 PPRRLGGLWEL
+146 PLRSLGGLWQL
-157 ELLDQGDGILS
+157 ELQGQADGPPSL
-168 VQVGQVVLAAGV
+168 QVGQVVLAAGA

-187 GLSQSLRS
+187 GLGESLRS

-227 PQAMARP
+227 PQAMVRP
-234 SLEQRAGALAQEE
+234 ALEQRAGSLAQEE

-253 LACLGD
+253 LAGLGD

-274 LGDPPDQAVMESR
+274 LGAPPDLAVMESR

-297 VLEELPARYRQV
+297 VLAELPARYRQV
-309 PVSFCLDGQALAGP
+309 PVSFCMDGKALAGP
-323 VAGAPGLWALAGF
+323 VAGTPGLWALAGF

-341 EVPRAVQALADQI
+341 EVPRAAQALADQI
-354 ESSLVPGWES
+354 ASSLAPGWEPP
-364 SGASVG
+364 SVPVG

>member
-1 VKHRGR
+1 M
-7 PGDVAVIGGGLAG
+7 
-20 GLVALELA
+20 ALELA
-28 ERGLAV
+28 ERGLPV
-34 VLISAG
+34 VLISA
-40 ALGVPTALGP
+40 ASLGVPTALAPAIPLPP
-50 ATPLGSATSWSYA
+50 ATAWSYA
-63 GVLGPDLHAWG
+63 GVLEPDLRSWG
-74 QLQERHGDLGLRH
+74 QLQDRHGDLGLRR

-94 QGWLDPARLVSSRL
+94 EPWLDPFRLACFRL
-108 MPGARQAFGQVDLIR
+108 MPWARQAFGQVDLLR
-123 FSQALPLALD
+123 FNQALPLVLD

-138 QLQAQVAH
+138 QLQAQVVQ
-146 PPRRLGGLWEL
+146 PPRRRGGLWEL
-157 ELLDQGDGILS
+157 DLLGQGDAPLPL
-168 VQVGQVVLAAGV
+168 QVGQVVLAAGA

-187 GLSQSLRS
+187 GLDETLRS

-218 RARGGGVVL
+218 RARAGGVVL

-234 SLEQRAGALAQEE
+234 FLEQRAGALVQEE

-253 LACLGD
+253 LAGLGD

-274 LGDPPDQAVMESR
+274 LGAPPDLALMERR
-287 LRQALGHFDP
+287 LRQALRRFDP
-297 VLEELPARYRQV
+297 VLATLPARYRQV
-309 PVSFCLDGQALAGP
+309 PVSFCLDGKALAGP
-323 VAGAPGLWALAGF
+323 VAGTPGLWALAGF

-341 EVPRAVQALADQI
+341 EVPRAAQALADQI
-354 ESSLVPGWES
+354 ASSLAPGWEPP
-364 SGASVG
+364 SVPVG

>member
-1 VKHRGR
+1 MTS
-7 PGDVAVIGGGLAG
+7 PSLGGGLAG
-20 GLVALELA
+20 GLVALALA
-28 ERGLAV
+28 ERGLSV
-34 VLISAG
+34 VLVSA
-40 ALGVPTALGP
+40 ASLGLPNTLGP
-50 ATPLGSATSWSYA
+50 ATSWSYA
-63 GVLGPDLHAWG
+63 GVLGPDLQAWG
-74 QLQERHGDLGLRH
+74 ELHERHGDLGLRR

-94 QGWLDPARLVSSRL
+94 QV
-108 MPGARQAFGQVDLIR
+108 FGQVDLIR
-123 FSQALPLALD
+123 FCQALPLALD

-138 QLQAQVAH
+138 QLQAQVAQ
-146 PPRRLGGLWEL
+146 PPRRLDGLWQL
-157 ELLDQGDGILS
+157 ELQGQADGPPSL
-168 VQVGQVVLAAGV
+168 QVGQVVLAAGA

-234 SLEQRAGALAQEE
+234 SLEQRAGALVQEE

-253 LACLGD
+253 LACLGE

-297 VLEELPARYRQV
+297 VLAELPARYRQV
-309 PVSFCLDGQALAGP
+309 PVSFCLDGKALAGP

-354 ESSLVPGWES
+354 ESSLGSGWES
-364 SGASVG
+364 AGASVG

>member
-1 VKHRGR
+1 
-7 PGDVAVIGGGLAG
+7 
-20 GLVALELA
+20 
-28 ERGLAV
+28 
-34 VLISAG
+34 
-40 ALGVPTALGP
+40 
-50 ATPLGSATSWSYA
+50 
-63 GVLGPDLHAWG
+63 
-74 QLQERHGDLGLRH
+74 
-87 RRLHRHG
+87 
-94 QGWLDPARLVSSRL
+94 
-108 MPGARQAFGQVDLIR
+108 M
-123 FSQALPLALD
+123 
-133 RLGVR
+133 
-138 QLQAQVAH
+138 
-146 PPRRLGGLWEL
+146 
-157 ELLDQGDGILS
+157 
-168 VQVGQVVLAAGV
+168 VLAAGA

-234 SLEQRAGALAQEE
+234 SLEQRAGALVQEE

-253 LACLGD
+253 LACLGE

-297 VLEELPARYRQV
+297 VLAELPARYRQV
-309 PVSFCLDGQALAGP
+309 PVSFCLDGKALAGP

-354 ESSLVPGWES
+354 ESSLGSGWES
-364 SGASVG
+364 AGASVG

>member
-1 VKHRGR
+1 MKHRGR

-20 GLVALELA
+20 GLVALALA
-28 ERGLAV
+28 ERGLSV
-34 VLISAG
+34 VLVSA
-40 ALGVPTALGP
+40 ASLGLPNTLGP
-50 ATPLGSATSWSYA
+50 ATSWSYA
-63 GVLGPDLHAWG
+63 GVLGPDLQAWG
-74 QLQERHGDLGLRH
+74 ELHERHGDLGLRR

-94 QGWLDPARLVSSRL
+94 QV
-108 MPGARQAFGQVDLIR
+108 FGQVDLIR
-123 FSQALPLALD
+123 FCQALPLALD

-138 QLQAQVAH
+138 QLQAQVAQ
-146 PPRRLGGLWEL
+146 PPRRLDGLLQL
-157 ELLDQGDGILS
+157 ELQGQADGPPSL
-168 VQVGQVVLAAGV
+168 QVGQVVLAAGA

-234 SLEQRAGALAQEE
+234 SLEQRAGALVQEE

-253 LACLGD
+253 LACLGE

-274 LGDPPDQAVMESR
+274 LGNPPDLAVMESR

-297 VLEELPARYRQV
+297 VLAELPARYRQV
-309 PVSFCLDGQALAGP
+309 PVSFCLDGKALAGP

-354 ESSLVPGWES
+354 ESSLGSGWES
-364 SGASVG
+364 AGASVG

>member
-1 VKHRGR
+1 MTS
-7 PGDVAVIGGGLAG
+7 PSLGGGLAG
-20 GLVALELA
+20 GLVALALA
-28 ERGLAV
+28 ERGLSV
-34 VLISAG
+34 VLVSA
-40 ALGVPTALGP
+40 ASLGLPNTLGP
-50 ATPLGSATSWSYA
+50 ATSWSYA
-63 GVLGPDLHAWG
+63 GVLGPDLQAWG
-74 QLQERHGDLGLRH
+74 ELHERHGDLGLRR

-94 QGWLDPARLVSSRL
+94 QV
-108 MPGARQAFGQVDLIR
+108 FGQVDLIR
-123 FSQALPLALD
+123 FCQALPLALD

-157 ELLDQGDGILS
+157 ELLGQVDGILS
-168 VQVGQVVLAAGV
+168 VQVGQVVLAAGA

-195 SWAGI
+195 SLAGI

-234 SLEQRAGALAQEE
+234 SLEQRAGALVQEE

-253 LACLGD
+253 LACLGE

-274 LGDPPDQAVMESR
+274 LWNPPDLAVMESR

-297 VLEELPARYRQV
+297 VLAELPARYRQV
-309 PVSFCLDGQALAGP
+309 PVSFCLDGKALAGP

-354 ESSLVPGWES
+354 ESSLGPGWES

>member
-1 VKHRGR
+1 MKHPGR

-20 GLVALELA
+20 GLLALELA

-34 VLISAG
+34 LLISA
-40 ALGVPTALGP
+40 ASLGVPTPLGP
-50 ATPLGSATSWSYA
+50 AIPLGSATSWSYA
-63 GVLGPDLHAWG
+63 GILGPDLRAWK
-74 QLQERHGDLGLRH
+74 QLQERHGDLGLRR

-94 QGWLDPARLVSSRL
+94 KSWLDFSQLV
-108 MPGARQAFGQVDLIR
+108 PGARPAFGQLDLNR
-123 FSQALPLALD
+123 FCQALPLALD

-138 QLQAQVAH
+138 QLQAQAAH
-146 PPRRLGGLWEL
+146 PPRRLGGLWQL
-157 ELLDQGDGILS
+157 ELLGQADGATS
-168 VQVGQVVLAAGV
+168 VQVGQVVLAAGA

-187 GLSQSLRS
+187 GLGESLRS

-259 GLLVGQI
+259 GLVVGQI

-274 LGDPPDQAVMESR
+274 LGAPPDLAVMESR
-287 LRQALGHFDP
+287 LRQALGQFDP
-297 VLEELPARYRQV
+297 VLAELPARYRQV
-309 PVSFCLDGQALAGP
+309 PVSFCLDGKALAGP

-341 EVPRAVQALADQI
+341 EVPRAAQALAHQI
-354 ESSLVPGWES
+354 DSSLGRGGEQP
-364 SGASVG
+364 GASVG

>member
-1 VKHRGR
+1 MTHQGR

-34 VLISAG
+34 VLISAASLG
-40 ALGVPTALGP
+40 APN
-50 ATPLGSATSWSYA
+50 PLGSATSWSYA
-63 GVLGPDLHAWG
+63 GVLGPDLGAWG
-74 QLQERHGDLGLRH
+74 QLQERHGDLGVRR
-87 RRLHRHG
+87 RRLYRHG
-94 QGWLDPARLVSSRL
+94 QARLV
-108 MPGARQAFGQVDLIR
+108 PGARQAFGQVDLIR
-123 FSQALPLALD
+123 FYQALPLALD

-146 PPRRLGGLWEL
+146 PLRSLGGLWQL
-157 ELLDQGDGILS
+157 ELLGQADGRSSL
-168 VQVGQVVLAAGV
+168 QVGQVVLAAGA

-187 GLSQSLRS
+187 GLGESLRS

-227 PQAMARP
+227 PQAMVRP
-234 SLEQRAGALAQEE
+234 ALEQRAGALAQEE

-274 LGDPPDQAVMESR
+274 LGAPPDRAVMESR

-297 VLEELPARYRQV
+297 VLAELPARYRQV
-309 PVSFCLDGQALAGP
+309 PVSFCMDGKALAGP

-341 EVPRAVQALADQI
+341 EVPRAAQALADQMASCLASQR
-354 ESSLVPGWES
+354 ERSDP
-364 SGASVG
+364 SVG

>member
-1 VKHRGR
+1 MHRGR

-34 VLISAG
+34 VLISA
-40 ALGVPTALGP
+40 ASLGVDTPLGP
-50 ATPLGSATSWSYA
+50 AIPLGSATSWSYA
-63 GVLGPDLHAWG
+63 GVLGPDLRAWE
-74 QLQERHGDLGLRH
+74 QLQERHGDLGLRR
-87 RRLHRHG
+87 RRLYRHG
-94 QGWLDPARLVSSRL
+94 QGWLDAPQLDFARL

-123 FSQALPLALD
+123 FCQALPLALD

-146 PPRRLGGLWEL
+146 PPRRLGGLWQL
-157 ELLDQGDGILS
+157 ELQGQADGPPSL
-168 VQVGQVVLAAGV
+168 QVGQVVLAAGA
-180 GCRALWP
+180 GCHALWP
-187 GLSQSLRS
+187 GLGESLRS

-227 PQAMARP
+227 PLAMARP

-259 GLLVGQI
+259 GLVVGQI

-274 LGDPPDQAVMESR
+274 LGAPPDLAVMESR
-287 LRQALGHFDP
+287 LRQALGQFDP
-297 VLEELPARYRQV
+297 VLAELPARYRQV
-309 PVSFCLDGQALAGP
+309 PVSFCVDGQPLAGP
-323 VAGAPGLWALAGF
+323 VAGAPGLWTLAGF

-341 EVPRAVQALADQI
+341 EVPRASQSLADQI
-354 ESSLVPGWES
+354 ASSLAPGWEP
-364 SGASVG
+364 SGPSVG